1 MAFFLCKKIKIFS
14 IFFQKPLDKCTH
26 CVYNIYVRRGRKPL
40 RKEVRKMEGMTENQ
54 TKRLIEWLKAQGMT
68 DAQIVECLEYI
79 NTKH

>member
-1 MAFFLCKKIKIFS
+1 
-14 IFFQKPLDKCTH
+14 
-26 CVYNIYVRRGRKPL
+26 
-40 RKEVRKMEGMTENQ
+40 MEGMTENQ